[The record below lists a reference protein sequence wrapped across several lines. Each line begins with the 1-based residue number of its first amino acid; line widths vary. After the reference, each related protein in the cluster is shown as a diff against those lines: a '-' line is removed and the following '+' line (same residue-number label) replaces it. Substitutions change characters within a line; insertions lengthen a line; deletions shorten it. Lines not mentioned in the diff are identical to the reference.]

1 MCRSVI
7 FFFLGQTILVSNL
20 LVLSFST
27 SSLPSL
33 NPSPSEGGK
42 KSPTAQATAN
52 AILGATAAA
61 SGMAAP
67 KVAKHS
73 QSKLNDGMQW
83 SSETWARSTYL
94 F

>member
-1 MCRSVI
+1 VTL
-7 FFFLGQTILVSNL
+7 FFLGQIILLSNL

-27 SSLPSL
+27 LSLPSL

-42 KSPTAQATAN
+42 KSPIALATAN

-67 KVAKHS
+67 KVVTHS

-83 SSETWARSTYL
+83 SSETWSRSTYL